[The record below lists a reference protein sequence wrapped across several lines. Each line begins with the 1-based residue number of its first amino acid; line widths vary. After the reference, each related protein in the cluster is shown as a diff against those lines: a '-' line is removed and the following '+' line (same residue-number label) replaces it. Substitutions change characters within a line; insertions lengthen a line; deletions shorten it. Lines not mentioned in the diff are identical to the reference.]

1 VAEVVTGEAVVLEVP
16 CARFPSRL
24 LALVIDMVIQIILLF
39 VLFLIVGLAAQ
50 GGLDTASA
58 GAIGLTVLVFVIVG
72 YPVLWE
78 TLTRG
83 ASPGKY
89 ALGLR
94 VVSDDGGPERFRQA
108 LVRGLAAVVEIWLLL
123 GCPAL
128 ICSLLSDRGKR
139 LGDLFAGTFVIQQRL
154 PARQYVAPLPPVG
167 PQLAMWAAS
176 LEMSRLT
183 EQTAETARRYL
194 ARLPELTPAAQAE
207 LGHRIATAVS
217 AQVSPPPPPGT
228 PIWAFL
234 SAVLTERSNREHA
247 RLARAP
253 ARVPGLPPGA
263 QPAPWGQPAAPA
275 PWGQQAAPANPPWGQ
290 QAAPANPPW
299 GQQAAPANTNTYWR
313 QPAFPAPAPPTG
325 FSPPAPPAGFPAPV
339 PPAGFSA
346 PVPPNAP
353 APMGPPAAPGAQGA
367 PGPPG
372 QAAWRPGS
380 GAAKEEK
387 DPPDQQPPA
396 WGGGFVPPA

>member
-154 PARQYVAPLPPVG
+154 PARQNAAPLPLVP
-167 PQLAMWAAS
+167 PELALWGTG
-176 LEMSRLT
+176 LEMSGLT

-207 LGHRIATAVS
+207 LGQRIAGAVS

-228 PIWAFL
+228 PAWAYL
-234 SAVLTERSNREHA
+234 SAVLAERRNREHA
-247 RLARAP
+247 RLAAAP
-253 ARVPGLPPGA
+253 VPMAGPAPGA
-263 QPAPWGQPAAPA
+263 QPAAPYQGQPPAPAVGPVPPGPPSGQPA
-275 PWGQQAAPANPPWGQ
+275 
-290 QAAPANPPW
+290 
-299 GQQAAPANTNTYWR
+299 WR
-313 QPAFPAPAPPTG
+313 
-325 FSPPAPPAGFPAPV
+325 PV
-339 PPAGFSA
+339 P
-346 PVPPNAP
+346 
-353 APMGPPAAPGAQGA
+353 
-367 PGPPG
+367 
-372 QAAWRPGS
+372 
-380 GAAKEEK
+380 GAAREQKG
-387 DPPDQQPPA
+387 PPDQQLHA
-396 WGGGFVPPA
+396 RGTGGFVPPA

>member
-1 VAEVVTGEAVVLEVP
+1 
-16 CARFPSRL
+16 
-24 LALVIDMVIQIILLF
+24 
-39 VLFLIVGLAAQ
+39 
-50 GGLDTASA
+50 
-58 GAIGLTVLVFVIVG
+58 VIVG

-94 VVSDDGGPERFRQA
+94 VVSDDGGPERFRQS

-154 PARQYVAPLPPVG
+154 PARQYAAPLPPVG
-167 PQLAMWAAS
+167 PYLAMWAAS

-207 LGHRIATAVS
+207 LGQRIATTVS

-247 RLARAP
+247 RLTRAP
-253 ARVPGLPPGA
+253 ARMPGPPPGV
-263 QPAPWGQPAAPA
+263 QPAPWGQPTSANS
-275 PWGQQAAPANPPWGQ
+275 PWGQPAAPANPPWGQ
-290 QAAPANPPW
+290 PT
-299 GQQAAPANTNTYWR
+299 APANTDTYWG
-313 QPAFPAPAPPTG
+313 QPAFPAPAPP
-325 FSPPAPPAGFPAPV
+325 PGFPAPA
-339 PPAGFSA
+339 PPTGFSA

-353 APMGPPAAPGAQGA
+353 APMGPPAAPTPQGA
-367 PGPPG
+367 PGPPSG